1 MLKLEGHSLL
11 VINRMMWVYQTKETS
26 FYNPPLT
33 SEKNK
38 SFNSV
43 SSQEITYMSF
53 IYEKRGVLNFFFPCT
68 IRYYY

>member
-1 MLKLEGHSLL
+1 MPKLEGDSLL

-26 FYNPPLT
+26 FYNATLT

-43 SSQEITYMSF
+43 S
-53 IYEKRGVLNFFFPCT
+53 
-68 IRYYY
+68 